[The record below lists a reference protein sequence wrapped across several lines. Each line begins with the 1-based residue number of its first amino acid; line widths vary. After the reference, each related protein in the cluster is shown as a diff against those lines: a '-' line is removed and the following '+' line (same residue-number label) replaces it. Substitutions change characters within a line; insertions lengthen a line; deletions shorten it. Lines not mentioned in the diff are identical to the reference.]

1 MVWDLLN
8 TKAKEKLVLG
18 SQHLMVYAYQEYML
32 KAKHQAH
39 MPDYL
44 ISDL

>member
-1 MVWDLLN
+1 MWFFEH
-8 TKAKEKLVLG
+8 KAKENWRFDK
-18 SQHLMVYAYQEYML
+18 SHLMVYAYLEYML

>member
-1 MVWDLLN
+1 
-8 TKAKEKLVLG
+8 
-18 SQHLMVYAYQEYML
+18 MVYAYLEYML

>member
-1 MVWDLLN
+1 MWFFEH
-8 TKAKEKLVLG
+8 KAKEDWRFDK
-18 SQHLMVYAYQEYML
+18 SYLMVYAYQEYML